1 MKTVQ
6 IIGIGGGSGSG
17 KTFLAEQLI
26 ECIGKQKAALIQQD
40 CYYKDLRKKTP
51 EEISR
56 VNFDHPSALNVE
68 LLVKHLSA
76 LKKKKEI
83 EKPVYDFVMHSRK
96 ENHSLVTP
104 KDIIIVEGIFVL
116 SIEKIRELL
125 DISFFIETSADLRFI
140 RRLRRDLAE
149 RGRKVKSVIQQYES
163 YVRPMHL
170 EFVEPSKKNAH
181 IIVSGDNDIEYMA
194 LVAKKLT
201 TSFSWNFS

>member
-6 IIGIGGGSGSG
+6 IIGIVGGSGSG
-17 KTFLAEQLI
+17 KTFLAEQLL

-40 CYYKDLRKKTP
+40 CYYRDLREKSP

-56 VNFDHPSALNVE
+56 VNFDHPSSLDAE

-76 LKKKKEI
+76 LKKKTEI
-83 EKPVYDFVMHSRK
+83 EKPVYDFATHIRK
-96 ENHSLVTP
+96 KKRSLVTS

-116 SIEKIRELL
+116 AIEKIRELL
-125 DISFFIETSADLRFI
+125 DISLFIETSADLRFI

-170 EFVEPSKKNAH
+170 ELVEPSKKYAH
-181 IIVSGDNDIEYMA
+181 IIVSGDNGLEDMA
-194 LVAKKLT
+194 VMAKKLT
-201 TSFSWNFS
+201 TCFTWNLS